1 MCRRI
6 ISTVIAVLTVNLVCS
21 SGAFAQTRT
30 STADEAKV
38 QISRL
43 GTGPK
48 VVVRVTLKDERK
60 MQGWLSLAADDH
72 FSLTDE
78 KTGTVNDVRYADVAT
93 IKQLTPSKAV
103 IAVGAV
109 VAIGTAAAIF
119 FFARAKH

>member
-6 ISTVIAVLTVNLVCS
+6 ISTVIAILTVHLVCF

-30 STADEAKV
+30 STAADAKV

-48 VVVRVTLKDERK
+48 VVVRITLKDKRK
-60 MQGWLSLAADDH
+60 MQGWLSLAAAHH

-78 KTGTVNDVRYADVAT
+78 KTGTVNDVSYADVAA
-93 IKQLTPSKAV
+93 IKQLKPSKVA

-109 VAIGTAAAIF
+109 VGIGTAAAIF
-119 FFARAKH
+119 FFAGAKH